1 MARQNRFTGQHVLV
15 TGGSH
20 GIGQAVARRFAQ
32 EGASVAIN
40 FAKSPDG
47 AQRTLDLAREDSEEA
62 GISGGDHFIVKADVG
77 DQDQVGAMFH
87 ELNERWPKLDVLVN
101 NAGIQAPSPSHELDR
116 DMLRRVVDVNLLGA
130 AYCSELAI
138 RHFLSRPGGGAIV
151 NCSSVHQIIPKPTY
165 LGYSISKGGLGN
177 LTRTLAL
184 EYAEHG
190 IRVNAVGPGAIVTP
204 INDAWIHDPEKR
216 AAVES
221 HIPMGRAGDSAE
233 IAAVVAF
240 LASPEASYVT
250 GQTLY
255 ACGGL
260 TLFNEFR
267 TNWAS

>member
-1 MARQNRFTGQHVLV
+1 MSQQKRFLDQHVLV

-20 GIGQAVARRFAQ
+20 GIGRAVARRFAQ

-47 AQRTLDLAREDSEEA
+47 AQKTLELLRSDAEEA
-62 GISGGDHFIVKADVG
+62 GNGKGDHLILQADVA
-77 DQDQVGAMFH
+77 DQEQVAAMFL
-87 ELNERWPKLDVLVN
+87 EITERWPKLDVLIN
-101 NAGIQAPSPSHELDR
+101 NAGIQAPSPSHQLDLA
-116 DMLRRVVDVNLLGA
+116 MLRRVVDVNLMGA
-130 AYCSELAI
+130 AFCSELAI
-138 RHFLSRPGGGAIV
+138 HHFLSRPGGGAIV

-204 INDAWIHDPEKR
+204 INNAWIHNAEKR
-216 AAVES
+216 ANVES
-221 HIPMGRAGDSAE
+221 HIPMGRAGESEE
-233 IAAVVAF
+233 IAAVIAF
-240 LASPEASYVT
+240 LASREASYVT

-260 TLFNEFR
+260 TLFNDFR